1 MRLPP
6 VRSMFAP
13 SDAGTKQMKEPGG
26 EPSPVIVSPVI
37 ISPVIISR
45 AAIDPVVTRTRR
57 FLIKA

>member
-1 MRLPP
+1 
-6 VRSMFAP
+6 MFAP

>member
-1 MRLPP
+1 
-6 VRSMFAP
+6 MFAP

-37 ISPVIISR
+37 ISC
-45 AAIDPVVTRTRR
+45 ATIDPVVTRTRR